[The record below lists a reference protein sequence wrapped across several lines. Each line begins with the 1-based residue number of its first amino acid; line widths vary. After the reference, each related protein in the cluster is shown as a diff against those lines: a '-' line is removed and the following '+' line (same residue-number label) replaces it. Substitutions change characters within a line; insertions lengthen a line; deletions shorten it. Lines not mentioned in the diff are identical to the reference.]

1 MRYGCDIYGY
11 PIYEPKESV
20 YVIQSTDRS
29 ISVTITATSE
39 KEAGQKFMEL
49 LSMAMDDDEGIYIR
63 KVN

>member
-11 PIYEPKESV
+11 PIYEPKESA
-20 YVIQSTDRS
+20 YVIQSTDRI

-39 KEAGQKFMEL
+39 KEAGQKFMDL
-49 LSMAMDDDEGIYIR
+49 LSMAMDDGIYIR